1 MYIYPD
7 NLKSKA
13 VMWLWELRDI
23 GIIIIGALI
32 SIVALTKT
40 GIMLPMAITAGYGI
54 LTIRVD
60 DLSIMM
66 FLQNAWQYFI
76 GRQQTYEW
84 R

>member
-1 MYIYPD
+1 
-7 NLKSKA
+7 
-13 VMWLWELRDI
+13 MWLWELRDI